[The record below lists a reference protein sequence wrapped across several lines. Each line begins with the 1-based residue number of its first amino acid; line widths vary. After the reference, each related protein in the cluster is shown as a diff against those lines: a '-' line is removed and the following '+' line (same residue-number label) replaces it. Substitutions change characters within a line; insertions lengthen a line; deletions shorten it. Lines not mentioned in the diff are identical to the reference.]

1 LLRFDFKLA
10 PGDQSIFLYTLPF
23 VMVVKLVTFYA
34 FGLLRGWWRY
44 VGLSDAFDIAKANL
58 ASAGM
63 LYVLFSLILHVRG
76 FPRSVLIVDCL
87 LAVLLVA
94 GARVAVRAYTEMT
107 RKSHSERRTLIVG
120 AGGAGSRI
128 VRELKRNPQLNLTP
142 VGFVDD
148 DTSKQHIRIQGIRVL
163 GPVATL
169 PALVRDLDV
178 HCVLIAIPSCNGSL
192 VQTVVTSCQSCRVD
206 FKILP
211 PLKDHIDGR
220 RAGPITTVRDV
231 QLDDLLGREPVR
243 IDVDTVR
250 SKLQGK
256 VVLITGSSRG
266 IGAEMIKAFGTRGAQ
281 CAVNYVADAQGQN
294 KADALGV
301 AKELN
306 DPLVIECDVTQ
317 PQQVEAMMKQI
328 QDQRGGL
335 DILVNNSGIIRD
347 RTIKKMSLDE
357 FESIIR
363 VNLVGTFT
371 VTQKAAAILRS
382 GGRVINMSSV
392 SGQMGLFGQAN
403 YSSSKAGIIAL
414 TKVSARELARQNIT
428 VNAIAPGFID
438 VGMSKGMPD
447 EVTQNFIKQIPLGR
461 LGEAHEIVDAAL
473 FLASPM
479 ASYITGQVL
488 NVNGGFYL
496 G

>member
-1 LLRFDFKLA
+1 MNDPFDF
-10 PGDQSIFLYTLPF
+10 S
-23 VMVVKLVTFYA
+23 
-34 FGLLRGWWRY
+34 
-44 VGLSDAFDIAKANL
+44 S
-58 ASAGM
+58 
-63 LYVLFSLILHVRG
+63 
-76 FPRSVLIVDCL
+76 
-87 LAVLLVA
+87 
-94 GARVAVRAYTEMT
+94 
-107 RKSHSERRTLIVG
+107 
-120 AGGAGSRI
+120 
-128 VRELKRNPQLNLTP
+128 
-142 VGFVDD
+142 
-148 DTSKQHIRIQGIRVL
+148 
-163 GPVATL
+163 
-169 PALVRDLDV
+169 
-178 HCVLIAIPSCNGSL
+178 
-192 VQTVVTSCQSCRVD
+192 
-206 FKILP
+206 
-211 PLKDHIDGR
+211 
-220 RAGPITTVRDV
+220 
-231 QLDDLLGREPVR
+231 
-243 IDVDTVR
+243 
-250 SKLQGK
+250 K
-256 VVLITGSSRG
+256 VVLVTGSSRG
-266 IGAEMIKAFGTRGAQ
+266 LGAEMIQAFGARGAH
-281 CAVNYVADAQGQN
+281 CTVNYVADENGQN
-294 KADALGV
+294 KADAENV
-301 AKELN
+301 AARVQQ
-306 DPLVIECDVTQ
+306 PLVVECDVTK
-317 PQQVEAMMKQI
+317 PEQVEAMMRVISEKF
-328 QDQRGGL
+328 GGL

-438 VGMSKGMPD
+438 VGMSKGMSD